1 MRRFPG
7 DRRPSAMCSEM
18 RSALAEFVI
27 STARAPCCAWTTI
40 RRAGWQLLGTL
51 LFAAIASGAGADE
64 RWPTKPI
71 RFVHGFPPGGS
82 VDITAR
88 LLAAQMTESFGQQ
101 VIVDGRAG
109 AGGTVGAHIVA
120 RSDPDG
126 YTLFLMASGHAMST
140 GLYRALPYDPVKDFS
155 VISMAA
161 ANPFV
166 VIASPKLQAK
176 TIQELVQEA
185 KAEPERIAYG
195 TGGIGSGM
203 HLAAVLF
210 QARANIRMNHVP
222 YKGGT
227 AGPTALLA
235 GEIPLLFTTAAGVA
249 QHIETGR
256 LRALAVTTKK
266 RFVLWPQV
274 PTIAETVV
282 PEFDVL
288 AWYAV
293 AAPKQLPAPLIA
305 RLNRTVHAALKR
317 PEVGEKLL
325 ALGAETRPTTPAE
338 AQAFVA
344 REVERWTKVI
354 RDEKIPPQ
362 N

>member
-1 MRRFPG
+1 MRLSTTMQILTRTVMG
-7 DRRPSAMCSEM
+7 AVILAAVAM
-18 RSALAEFVI
+18 
-27 STARAPCCAWTTI
+27 T
-40 RRAGWQLLGTL
+40 
-51 LFAAIASGAGADE
+51 AGAQE
-64 RWPTKPI
+64 RWPAKPV
-71 RFVHGFPPGGS
+71 RFIHGFPPGGS

-88 LLAAQMTESFGQQ
+88 LLAAQMTEMFNQQ
-101 VIVDGRAG
+101 VIVDGRPG
-109 AGGTVGAHIVA
+109 AGGTTGAHIVA
-120 RSDPDG
+120 KADPDG
-126 YTLFLMASGHAMST
+126 YTLFLMASGHAMGR
-140 GLYRALPYDPVKDFS
+140 GLYRTLPYDPVKDFT

-166 VIASPKLQAK
+166 VVASPKLQAK
-176 TIQELVQEA
+176 TIQELVQQA
-185 KAEPERIAYG
+185 KAEPGRIAYG
-195 TGGIGSGM
+195 TGGTGSGM

-210 QARANIRMNHVP
+210 QARANIQMNHIP

-235 GEIPLLFTTAAGVA
+235 GEIPLLFTTAAGVT
-249 QHIETGR
+249 QHIESGR

-274 PTIAETVV
+274 PTIAETVL

-293 AAPKQLPAPLIA
+293 AAPRNLPAGLTR
-305 RLNRTVHAALKR
+305 RLNESVHAALKR

-325 ALGAETRPTTPAE
+325 ALGAETRMTTPAE
-338 AQAFVA
+338 GQAFVA
-344 REVERWTKVI
+344 QEVERWTKVI
-354 RDEKIPPQ
+354 RDERIPPQ